1 MPKKIKKE
9 GSKQKIKMT
18 TLDAVVNSDCTGTGS
33 GMQPWRTS
41 SWRPKHLRPVSK
53 HTQYFLSPKM

>member
-41 SWRPKHLRPVSK
+41 SWTCFETHM
-53 HTQYFLSPKM
+53 YFLSPR